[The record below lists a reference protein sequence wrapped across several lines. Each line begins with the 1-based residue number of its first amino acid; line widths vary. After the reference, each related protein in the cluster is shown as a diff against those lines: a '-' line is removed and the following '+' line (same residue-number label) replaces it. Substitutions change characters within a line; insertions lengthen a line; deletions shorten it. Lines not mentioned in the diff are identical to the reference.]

1 MLMLISVRVRARCSC
16 EYQLSRSMTSSQID
30 LVKGRHLVQ
39 VLGKI
44 QHLVGIMHRREW
56 NQTINLISPSYL
68 LECLMFLS
76 ASLRIEW
83 RFWISS
89 IEGQLLRNWGSENGW
104 LPSCCELLSLSWL
117 IMPTSSHFSCS
128 ISSTCSLREVDSK
141 LRNAEMKAFASQ
153 SCLGLWV

>member
-68 LECLMFLS
+68 LECLMFLL
-76 ASLRIEW
+76 ASLRIEQ

-89 IEGQLLRNWGSENGW
+89 IEGWLLRNWGSENGW
-104 LPSCCELLSLSWL
+104 LPSCCELLSLSQL
-117 IMPTSSHFSCS
+117 IMPTSLCFSCS
-128 ISSTCSLREVDSK
+128 ISSTCSLREVNSK
-141 LRNAEMKAFASQ
+141 LRNAETKAFASQ
-153 SCLGLWV
+153 SCLALQV